1 MINFDT
7 NNSENEIDSILS
19 EESKELTL
27 QNEEDKDNTK
37 DAAKVTNE
45 YYDNKHSTTDD
56 YYNKYKLPSFATINT
71 GEEIK
76 TPNDY
81 DTRANPDN
89 PAYTQMYV
97 NGHWYDINISPN
109 SIILTDQEVEALKT
123 DKDAAKYDKGKL
135 QITLMPTEIIRAI
148 TEVRMFGAKKY
159 KPANWIN
166 VSKRRYKDA
175 LLRHILEYIDNEDA
189 VDSESGL
196 PALWHAACNIAFLI
210 DMHRKDWDK
219 RKEQITKNFA
229 DMEK

>member
-1 MINFDT
+1 MINFNT
-7 NNSENEIDSILS
+7 NNSENEINSILS

-27 QNEEDKDNTK
+27 PDEENKDN
-37 DAAKVTNE
+37 NE
-45 YYDNKHSTTDD
+45 
-56 YYNKYKLPSFATINT
+56 KYHN
-71 GEEIK
+71 
-76 TPNDY
+76 
-81 DTRANPDN
+81 
-89 PAYTQMYV
+89 
-97 NGHWYDINISPN
+97 
-109 SIILTDQEVEALKT
+109 ALKLEEEKEKFKDGDVRT
-123 DKDAAKYDKGKL
+123 FKDCKQIYMNGKWNNTNLLINDSVKNIFDENIQILSKTEENSSKDAAKYDKGKL
-135 QITLMPTEIIRAI
+135 QITLIPTEIIRAI

-159 KPANWIN
+159 KPANWVEI
-166 VSKRRYKDA
+166 SKRRYKDA